1 MRREL
6 FMALISAWY
15 HDSIELKRNVMCNFS
30 FMFSKGMTPDFLM
43 SPQKV
48 PLFCTIFLSFSFF
61 AICNTQV
68 YSKKNVC
75 ADNIILSIW
84 STRKILETYYN
95 PANSNTEYLSKA
107 CTMVMHNWGVKNS
120 CLKKFLQLV
129 IPWQSS

>member
-6 FMALISAWY
+6 FMVLISAWY
-15 HDSIELKRNVMCNFS
+15 HDSIVLKRNVMSNFS

-61 AICNTQV
+61 TICNTQV
-68 YSKKNVC
+68 CFSKEC
-75 ADNIILSIW
+75 MCRWYHFIFWI
-84 STRKILETYYN
+84 TRKILETYYN
-95 PANSNTEYLSKA
+95 PASSNTKYLSKA

-129 IPWQSS
+129 IPW